1 MRRIR
6 GLNGT
11 CIVSLAFAAGLFAA
25 PAFAADIIETQPVT
39 DPLPPSQTNLLWDGA
54 YVGLYGGY
62 NWLASRIGGNPDV
75 DGIDGLTG
83 GGYVGYNYQFD
94 QNWVAGIEGMGGVS
108 GAENSFGGVNVEQ
121 NWEASL
127 RGRMGY
133 AFENSMVYG
142 LAGLAGT
149 KASVS
154 TPTGS
159 DSRVNLG
166 WTIGAGIETHLT
178 ENITAR
184 AEYDYSDYG
193 ARKYSLGGGNGDVGL
208 NSHALKLGIGLKF

>member
-1 MRRIR
+1 MRTVR
-6 GLNGT
+6 GLTG
-11 CIVSLAFAAGLFAA
+11 ISLVAILLAS
-25 PAFAADIIETQPVT
+25 PAMAADIIETQPVT
-39 DPLPPSQTNLLWDGA
+39 DPLPPSQTNLLWSGP
-54 YVGLYGGY
+54 YVGIYGGY

-83 GGYVGYNYQFD
+83 GGYAGYNVQFD
-94 QNWVAGIEGMGGVS
+94 QNWVAGIEGMAGVS
-108 GAENSFGGVNVEQ
+108 GAENTFGNVNVEQ

-149 KASVS
+149 KATVT

-159 DSRVNLG
+159 DSAINLG
-166 WTIGAGIETHLT
+166 WTIGAGLETHLT
-178 ENITAR
+178 ENVTAR
-184 AEYDYSDYG
+184 VEYDYSDYG
-193 ARKYSLGGGNGDVGL
+193 SRNYSLGGGNGDVSL
-208 NSHALKLGIGLKF
+208 DSHSLKLGVGLKF